1 MTSEH
6 PRCAGQKANT
16 KGPEEAEVTAY
27 MDFPAVSVRGIWV
40 RSPVRELR
48 SYMPRGMVLKKKKAS
63 CGAPMRGHKSSR
75 FGNGSGFQG
84 PGSFTPSG
92 GSGKWEKVCLRVER
106 TVGERA
112 VSPKAQPSAE
122 R

>member
-1 MTSEH
+1 MGSV
-6 PRCAGQKANT
+6 PGQGT
-16 KGPEEAEVTAY
+16 KILHATWYG
-27 MDFPAVSVRGIWV
+27 
-40 RSPVRELR
+40 LK
-48 SYMPRGMVLKKKKAS
+48 KKKKAS

-92 GSGKWEKVCLRVER
+92 GSGKWEKVCLRLER